1 MVRFL
6 DKEKEMDLLG
16 ELFDILYENMEPV
29 VPFDGGYQEER
40 AEWIACVGAALRK
53 PPRQILLLCAGEQ
66 LAGFCMYYI
75 NGDTMMVEEV
85 QIRGEYQKTVL
96 SAELFRFIRQHLL
109 PKTGCLE
116 AYADRR
122 NTASQL
128 LMRKLGM
135 ELIGDDGRFVHFRM
149 DTSKT

>member
-6 DKEKEMDLLG
+6 DKAHEMNLLG
-16 ELFDILYENMEPV
+16 ELFGILYGNMQSVAPMEGS
-29 VPFDGGYQEER
+29 FEEEK

-75 NGDTMMVEEV
+75 NGDTLMVEEV

-96 SAELFRFIRQHLL
+96 SAELFRFIWQHLL

-122 NTASQL
+122 NTSSQL
-128 LMRKLGM
+128 LMRKLDM

>member
-1 MVRFL
+1 
-6 DKEKEMDLLG
+6 
-16 ELFDILYENMEPV
+16 
-29 VPFDGGYQEER
+29 
-40 AEWIACVGAALRK
+40 
-53 PPRQILLLCAGEQ
+53 
-66 LAGFCMYYI
+66 MYYI